1 MINNF
6 DYLRISVTD
15 RCNLKCRYCEVNPS
29 AKLRP
34 DDILSFEEI
43 AYIARLTAQ
52 MGVKTVRITGGE
64 PLVRKSVS
72 GLFKMLSETSGIE
85 EVTFTTNG
93 INLDLYA
100 AELFGFGV
108 KRFNLSLDTLDASK
122 YYELTGGGRLEK
134 VTANIRLARQIG
146 YSPIKMNVVALRG
159 INDGEIFDFIDFAS
173 RNGLILRFIELMDI
187 SANAG
192 EFFSRHF
199 MPVGDIKKIIAA
211 RYKLSPCAGGANEC
225 GFAGAGPAAYESCEN
240 GLKIGFISPVTSH
253 FCDGC
258 NRLRLTA
265 NGILKSC
272 LLRAGETNIMKMIRG
287 GASEDE
293 LKKTIQKIFDNKEK
307 ARGAFSENNIMFP
320 NMSQIGG

>member
-1 MINNF
+1 MLNNF
-6 DYLRISVTD
+6 NYLRISVTD

-43 AYIARLTAQ
+43 AYIVRLTAE

-64 PLVRKSVS
+64 PLVRKSIT
-72 GLFKMLSETSGIE
+72 GLFKMISEINGVE

-100 AELFGFGV
+100 SELFGLGV
-108 KRFNLSLDTLDASK
+108 KRFNLSLDTLDRSK
-122 YYELTGGGRLEK
+122 YFELTGGGPLEK
-134 VTANIRLARQIG
+134 VIDNITLAREIG
-146 YSPIKMNVVALRG
+146 FSPIKMNVVALKG
-159 INDGEIFDFIDFAS
+159 INDGEVFDFIDFAS
-173 RNGLILRFIELMDI
+173 SNGLILRFIELMDI

-211 RYKLSPCAGGANEC
+211 RYKLSPCGDGAAEC
-225 GFAGAGPAAYESCEN
+225 GFKGAGPAAYESCEN

-265 NGILKSC
+265 NGVLKSC
-272 LLRAGETNIMKMIRG
+272 LLRPGETNIMKMIRG
-287 GASEDE
+287 GAPEDE

-307 ARGAFSENNIMFP
+307 ARGAFSEKNIMFP

>member
-1 MINNF
+1 MMNIFN
-6 DYLRISVTD
+6 YLRISVTD

-64 PLVRKSVS
+64 PLVRKSIT
-72 GLFKMLSETSGIE
+72 GLFKMISEINGIE
-85 EVTFTTNG
+85 EMTFTTNG

-100 AELFGFGV
+100 SELFSLGI
-108 KRFNLSLDTLDASK
+108 KRFNLSLDTLDRSK
-122 YYELTGGGRLEK
+122 YSELTGGGRLEK
-134 VTANIRLARQIG
+134 VIDNIQIALKTG
-146 YSPIKMNVVALRG
+146 FSPIKMNVVALKG

-173 RNGLILRFIELMDI
+173 KNSLILRFIELMDI

-192 EFFSRHF
+192 EFFDRHF
-199 MPVGDIKKIIAA
+199 MPAGDIKKIISA
-211 RYKLSPCAGGANEC
+211 RYKLSPCAAGSNER
-225 GFAGAGPAAYESCEN
+225 GFTGAGPAAYESCEN

-272 LLRAGETNIMKMIRG
+272 LLRSGETNIMKMIRG
-287 GASEDE
+287 GATEEE
-293 LKKTIQKIFDNKEK
+293 LKKTIQTIFDNKEK
-307 ARGAFSENNIMFP
+307 ARGAFSEKNIMFP